1 MDDLSNR
8 MENYS
13 ARHFLFA
20 VDGGVATLTLN
31 RPERKNP
38 LTFDACAELRDL
50 FRALAAATDVKA
62 VVLTGAGANFCSGGD
77 VHDIIGPLTTMTM
90 PALLD
95 FTRLTGAV
103 VQAMRACPQ
112 PVIAAIDGGCAGAG
126 AMLALGSDLR
136 YATARSQGRA
146 AELLYTGRSMDGV
159 EAERWGFVNHLC
171 APEAVLRD
179 AQVMGAIL
187 AAGPTFA
194 HAMTKKMLHQA
205 WDMGVDAAMEADAQ
219 AQALCMA
226 TADFQR
232 AYQAFAARTVPRFEG
247 NWRGAGTHRPPGASA
262 LAVFRQ
268 PPWRAGAESRCVGRG
283 QYHGRTRRRRRW
295 RVPHA
300 GGATGCGRV
309 AAPCGAGRMNVVRR
323 HPRAADL
330 RRRQRSAAPGQCA

>member
-1 MDDLSNR
+1 MDDLSNP
-8 MENYS
+8 MENYT

-77 VHDIIGPLTTMTM
+77 VHDIIGPLTTM

-159 EAERWGFVNHLC
+159 EAERWGFVNRLC

-179 AQVMGAIL
+179 AQAMGAIL
-187 AAGPTFA
+187 AAGHHVRARHDQENAAP
-194 HAMTKKMLHQA
+194 
-205 WDMGVDAAMEADAQ
+205 GVG
-219 AQALCMA
+219 LGRGC
-226 TADFQR
+226 R
-232 AYQAFAARTVPRFEG
+232 HRSGRT
-247 NWRGAGTHRPPGASA
+247 GAGTVHGHCRLPARVSSVCGADRAA
-262 LAVFRQ
+262 LRRQ
-268 PPWRAGAESRCVGRG
+268 LAWRRHAWPTWSICAGRFSTA
-283 QYHGRTRRRRRW
+283 TMARRR
-295 RVPHA
+295 
-300 GGATGCGRV
+300 
-309 AAPCGAGRMNVVRR
+309 
-323 HPRAADL
+323 
-330 RRRQRSAAPGQCA
+330 